1 MDFRICMWGLFC
13 KSYAT
18 IGVFC
23 QGILGVFIGRP
34 SFVLSGEYRAK
45 MRYVKPLKTAEVV
58 SLQSAGVS
66 LLPGGGITIDTFFW
80 KQIG

>member
-23 QGILGVFIGRP
+23 QAVLGVFMGRP

-45 MRYVKPLKTAEVV
+45 MRYVKPVQN
-58 SLQSAGVS
+58 SR
-66 LLPGGGITIDTFFW
+66 GGLFSVGLCVPLATEWNTIDTFFW